1 MDLLKLDEP
10 FDADDIEWRAQS
22 CGKSNSGKFWVSV
35 LAYVTNRAIM
45 KRLDTV
51 CGKGNWKN
59 EYKDLP
65 NNAGVE
71 CGISIK
77 IDGEWVTKWAAA
89 PNTQIEATKGGRS
102 DAMKRAA
109 VQWGIG
115 RYLSDLEAGWGE
127 DSQNGAHKAK
137 TKQNEWFK
145 WNPPKL
151 PVWALPNNQ
160 PKQKPEIINENSGLN
175 PDECL
180 KNATNAMSA
189 CDMNTLQKLWGI
201 YSKDL
206 KPYPEHLAKLEEV
219 KNIRKQELTP
229 QA

>member
-1 MDLLKLDEP
+1 MDLLRLDEP
-10 FDADDIEWRAQS
+10 FNPEDIEWRAQS
-22 CGKSNSGKFWVSV
+22 CGKSSSGNFWVSV

-77 IDGEWVTKWAAA
+77 IDGEWVTKWDAA

-115 RYLSDLEAGWGE
+115 RYLYDLEAGWGNV
-127 DSQNGAHKAK
+127 DQNGAHKAK

-151 PVWALPNNQ
+151 PDWALPKNANQ
-160 PKQKPEIINENSGLN
+160 KSVSATNAELSFN

-180 KNATNAMSA
+180 ASFTNAASSA
-189 CDMNTLQKLWGI
+189 NSAMLKTLFGQCW
-201 YSKDL
+201 KDL
-206 KPYPEHLAKLEEV
+206 SANKEHQAKAKEV
-219 KNIRKQELTP
+219 YDLRTQELTP

>member
-10 FDADDIEWRAQS
+10 FEACDIEWRAQS
-22 CGKSNSGKFWVSV
+22 CGKSNQGKFWVSV

-45 KRLDTV
+45 KRLDAV
-51 CGKGNWKN
+51 CGKENWKN

-71 CGISIK
+71 CGLSIK
-77 IDGEWVTKWAAA
+77 IDGEWVTKWDAA
-89 PNTQIEATKGGRS
+89 PNTQIESTKGGRS

-115 RYLSDLEAGWGE
+115 RYLYDLDAGWGE
-127 DSQNGAHKAK
+127 VAQNGAHKAK

-151 PVWALPNNQ
+151 PSWALP
-160 PKQKPEIINENSGLN
+160 KQVVSN
-175 PDECL
+175 PIQQEPTFDPDKHL
-180 KNATNAMSA
+180 AKATSAMSA
-189 CDMNTLQKLWGI
+189 CDMNTLQQLWKT

-206 KPYPEHLAKLEEV
+206 KQYPEQLSKLEKV
-219 KNIRKQELTP
+219 KDMRKEELTP

>member
-1 MDLLKLDEP
+1 MDLLMLDEP
-10 FDADDIEWRAQS
+10 FDPSDIEWRAQS
-22 CGKSNSGKFWVSV
+22 CGKSAQGKFWVSV

-45 KRLDTV
+45 KRLDSV

-77 IDGEWVTKWAAA
+77 IDGEWVTKWDAA
-89 PNTQIEATKGGRS
+89 PNTQIESTKGGRS

-115 RYLSDLEAGWGE
+115 RYLYALDAGWG
-127 DSQNGAHKAK
+127 DVTQSGDHKAK

-151 PVWALPNNQ
+151 PSWALPSAKVAQQ
-160 PKQKPEIINENSGLN
+160 PIKQKAATGFN
-175 PDECL
+175 PDEVL
-180 KNATNAMSA
+180 SKATSAMSN
-189 CDMNTLQKLWGI
+189 CDMPTLQELWGT
-201 YSKDL
+201 YSKDF
-206 KPYPEHLAKLEEV
+206 KPYPEHLSKLEEV
-219 KNIRKQELTP
+219 KDIRKQELS

>member
-1 MDLLKLDEP
+1 MNLLKLDEP

-77 IDGEWVTKWAAA
+77 IDGEWVTKWDAA

-115 RYLSDLEAGWGE
+115 RYLYDLEAGWG
-127 DSQNGAHKAK
+127 DVAQNGAHKAK

-151 PVWALPNNQ
+151 PAWALPKNSAQKVVITNNA
-160 PKQKPEIINENSGLN
+160 ECNFN

-180 KNATNAMSA
+180 SKFTNAASSA
-189 CDMNTLQKLWGI
+189 NTAMLKTLFGQCW
-201 YSKDL
+201 KDL
-206 KPYPEHLAKLEEV
+206 SAHKEHQAKAKEV
-219 KNIRKQELTP
+219 YDLRTQELTP